1 MNSIKI
7 YDPAMCC
14 SSGVCGPSIDP
25 ELLRVA
31 TVINKLD
38 KKGISIQRYNL
49 NHSPQAFVKNRLVQ
63 QILKQEGVNILPIT
77 LVNDQVVKKGA
88 YLTNE
93 EFCKYLELSSSVLN
107 DDCCNEDSTCCN
119 GEDGCCNSGCC

>member
-14 SSGVCGPSIDP
+14 STGVCGPSIDP

-49 NHSPQAFVKNRLVQ
+49 NHSPQAFVKSRLVQ
-63 QILKQEGVNILPIT
+63 QMLKQEGVKILPIT
-77 LVNDQVVKKGA
+77 LVNDQVVKKGG

-93 EFCKYLELSSSVLN
+93 EFCKYLEISSSELN
-107 DDCCNEDSTCCN
+107 DDCCNEESSCCD